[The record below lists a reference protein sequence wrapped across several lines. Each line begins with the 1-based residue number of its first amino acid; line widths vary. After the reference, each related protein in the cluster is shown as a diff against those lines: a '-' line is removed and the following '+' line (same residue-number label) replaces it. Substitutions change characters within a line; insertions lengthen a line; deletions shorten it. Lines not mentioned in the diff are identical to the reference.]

1 MGRQPNLTSYSTST
15 PYLLTQI
22 NTNKRIMEK
31 KEMPL
36 FTYSGFENAETAKHL
51 REGEICKVTGIGNSM
66 TPILKSRQPVI
77 CIPVTD
83 EVELKKRDI
92 VMCKV
97 NGHFYLHLIWSVKRG
112 KNNCEQFL
120 IGNNHNHANGTI
132 GRQHIFGKVV

>member
-1 MGRQPNLTSYSTST
+1 
-15 PYLLTQI
+15 
-22 NTNKRIMEK
+22 MEK

-66 TPILKSRQPVI
+66 TPILKSRQSVI

>member
-1 MGRQPNLTSYSTST
+1 
-15 PYLLTQI
+15 
-22 NTNKRIMEK
+22 MENQ
-31 KEMPL
+31 EETLL

-66 TPILKSRQPVI
+66 TPILKSRQSVI

-132 GRQHIFGKVV
+132 GRQHIFGKVVQILD

>member
-1 MGRQPNLTSYSTST
+1 MENQKET
-15 PYLLTQI
+15 PLY
-22 NTNKRIMEK
+22 
-31 KEMPL
+31 
-36 FTYSGFENAETAKHL
+36 TYSGFENAETAKHL

-132 GRQHIFGKVV
+132 GRQHIFGKVVQILD